1 MIQSFDQ
8 IKELGDCKPADQR
21 FRQMFTEIVF
31 SLKSNFQMI
40 KTAFHLLK
48 LLTDGTGNTNA
59 FGQLEIRAK
68 ETQKGVVRQD

>member
-1 MIQSFDQ
+1 
-8 IKELGDCKPADQR
+8 
-21 FRQMFTEIVF
+21 MFTEIVF
-31 SLKSNFQMI
+31 SLKNNFQMI